1 MEINI
6 FRGIFDKDLGVSGLL
21 GDLLVDSFSCLMA
34 DFFTPPEFRSLLRM
48 GEAFIADFDDDL
60 IAASASAFLI

>member
-1 MEINI
+1 MNI

-34 DFFTPPEFRSLLRM
+34 DFFTPPEFRSLLRI
-48 GEAFIADFDDDL
+48 GDAFTADFVDNL
-60 IAASASAFLI
+60 LAASASAFLI